1 VISTIQRV
9 FRGFMVLCLAAAA
22 IYVLG
27 TASHS
32 LLTRGDLSE
41 FLDHYL
47 TVDHYMKEL
56 RGR

>member
-1 VISTIQRV
+1 MGNIRRLT
-9 FRGFMVLCLAAAA
+9 RGLMGLCLAAVA

-27 TASHS
+27 TGSHS

-41 FLDHYL
+41 FLDHHL